1 MRAWEVRAGSGSQGG
16 HGHGGARDRN
26 VVPCTSPGGAE
37 LWDRGPLSST
47 RLPNCYAARLT
58 LRRNNTGCKLGLKT
72 KILTRN
78 VLTRTLTC
86 KGYITHGTRQR
97 RSPSPARRPEWPQ
110 YLTREERRGLN
121 VGNWLIFSAKLRGTW
136 RGPRPRHRRRD
147 PPTLR
152 PSRLCAC
159 AEPGHLRPISAP
171 NCLSGWCVH
180 CATRPTVQL
189 QRGTPP
195 SGAPTPRCSKVT
207 RISSAGNSA
216 RPPGPCGRRRPP
228 APTVA
233 PPPGQHVGFLTAAP
247 GPPGPPGG
255 VRLLTAQR
263 LIYNWTLS
271 VQVRWSGIKING
283 TSYQVTRPKL
293 NLC

>member
-1 MRAWEVRAGSGSQGG
+1 MGRRSVG
-16 HGHGGARDRN
+16 
-26 VVPCTSPGGAE
+26 
-37 LWDRGPLSST
+37 RGPLSST
-47 RLPNCYAARLT
+47 RLPNCYAVHLT
-58 LRRNNTGCKLGLKT
+58 LRRNSTGCKLGLKT

-147 PPTLR
+147 PPTLPALR
-152 PSRLCAC
+152 MRRARTPPARWYLRWTAFPAGAFTVRLD
-159 AEPGHLRPISAP
+159 
-171 NCLSGWCVH
+171 
-180 CATRPTVQL
+180 Q
-189 QRGTPP
+189 P
-195 SGAPTPRCSKVT
+195 SGAGPLRVVPPPHVAPRSP
-207 RISSAGNSA
+207 AFPQ
-216 RPPGPCGRRRPP
+216 PPGPCGRRRPP

-233 PPPGQHVGFLTAAP
+233 PPPGQHVGFLTAGP

-255 VRLLTAQR
+255 ARLLTAQR

-283 TSYQVTRPKL
+283 TSYQVTWPKL
-293 NLC
+293 NLR